1 MNIFEIFL
9 MVILFYAH
17 LSTDL
22 HRFFFLITYGIFRNF
37 SDLCQPV
44 FDELQ
49 RYSLIE
55 LMPDG
60 QLTSL
65 PFGGIM
71 AKYFLSI
78 ATMITFQKVSQYI
91 LTKKIKATHLINA
104 ILFIIF
110 IFSFVDMNQLMIFW
124 QKLLIA
130 PNFRSFIYEE
140 MKRRL

>member
-17 LSTDL
+17 LSTNL
-22 HRFFFLITYGIFRNF
+22 QIFFLITYGIFRNF

-44 FDELQ
+44 IDELQ
-49 RYSLIE
+49 RFSLIE

-91 LTKKIKATHLINA
+91 LSKKSKQLISM
-104 ILFIIF
+104 L
-110 IFSFVDMNQLMIFW
+110 SYL
-124 QKLLIA
+124 
-130 PNFRSFIYEE
+130 
-140 MKRRL
+140 

>member
-22 HRFFFLITYGIFRNF
+22 HRFFLLITYGIFRNI

-91 LTKKIKATHLINA
+91 
-104 ILFIIF
+104 
-110 IFSFVDMNQLMIFW
+110 
-124 QKLLIA
+124 
-130 PNFRSFIYEE
+130 
-140 MKRRL
+140 